1 MSGAEDPA
9 VARFRLLRPFLE
21 DGVPLA
27 AVAREAGVPLSTAK
41 RWVRRY
47 RAQGLEGL
55 ARRPRADKG
64 SSRVLLSPVREL
76 IEGLALRKPRR
87 SVAGIA
93 RLAAEAAKE
102 KGWAVPSYAAVY
114 ATVKGLDPA
123 LLALAHEGGKAYADG
138 FDLLHRREAARPNEV
153 WQADHTLLDIVVT
166 DEAGRPVRP
175 WLTVVIDD
183 HSRAVAGYGLATA
196 EPATLRTAL
205 VLRQAIWRKAE
216 PRWPV
221 CGVPEVLYTDHGGDF
236 TSRHLEQVCAGLKVR
251 LVFSAVGW
259 PRGRGGA
266 EALFAAPA
274 PRLLP

>member
-102 KGWAVPSYAAVY
+102 RGWAVPSYAAVY

-123 LLALAHEGGKAYADG
+123 LLVLAHEGGKAYADG

-153 WQADHTLLDIVVT
+153 WQADHTLLDIVVA
-166 DEAGRPVRP
+166 DEAGRTVRA
-175 WLTVVIDD
+175 WLTAVIDD
-183 HSRAVAGYGLATA
+183 HSRAVAGYGSALTAPSALRPALA
-196 EPATLRTAL
+196 LRE
-205 VLRQAIWRKAE
+205 AIWRRAW
-216 PRWPV
+216 PRWLV
-221 CGVPEVLYTDHGGDF
+221 CGGSQVLFIDHGSDF
-236 TSRHLEQVCAGLKVR
+236 T
-251 LVFSAVGW
+251 
-259 PRGRGGA
+259 
-266 EALFAAPA
+266 
-274 PRLLP
+274 